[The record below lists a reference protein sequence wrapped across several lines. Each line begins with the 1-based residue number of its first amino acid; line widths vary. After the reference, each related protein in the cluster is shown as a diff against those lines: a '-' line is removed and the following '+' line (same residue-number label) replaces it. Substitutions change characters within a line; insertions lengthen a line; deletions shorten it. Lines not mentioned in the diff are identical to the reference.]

1 MSVYDAVTEQILKE
15 LEAGTPPWTQSWQ
28 PRLPKN
34 LISQKEYRGINV
46 LLLWTVA
53 CKKNYRNPYWLTFKQ
68 AGDCKGKI
76 KKGEKATWIVYAA
89 KVKKEDEK
97 GEEHEYSFLK
107 WYYVFNLEQTEG
119 IPIAATPVKPIEE
132 VEAFTEAIE
141 ANVIHGNTRAY
152 YLPKFDQIHLPDPED
167 FKTMADYYM
176 VSLHEHT
183 HWTGHE
189 SRLNRP
195 LVNRFGSEEY
205 AEEELVAELGSA
217 FLCSHLGVPSRL
229 REDHAAYI
237 KSWIRILKE
246 DRRAIFTAA
255 GKATKAAEYLRS
267 FSRQEAA
274 SHE

>member
-1 MSVYDAVTEQILKE
+1 MSVYDTVTEQIVKE

-34 LISQKEYRGINV
+34 LISLKEYRGINV
-46 LLLWTVA
+46 LLLWVVA
-53 CKKNYRNPYWLTFKQ
+53 RKKGYRNPFWLTFKQ
-68 AGDCKGKI
+68 AGDVGGTV

-89 KVKKEDEK
+89 KVKKEDE
-97 GEEHEYSFLK
+97 GGAEHEYSFLK

-119 IPIAATPVKPIEE
+119 IPIEAPSVKPIEE
-132 VEAFTEAIE
+132 VEAFIEAIG

-152 YLPKFDQIHLPDPED
+152 YLPKFYQIHLPDPED
-167 FKTMADYYM
+167 FKTMADYY
-176 VSLHEHT
+176 SIALHEHT
-183 HWTGHE
+183 HWTGHP
-189 SRLNRP
+189 SRLNQP
-195 LVNRFGSEEY
+195 LVTKFGSEEY

-217 FLCSHLGVPSRL
+217 FLCSHLQVPIKL

-255 GKATKAAEYLRS
+255 RKATEAAAYLRS

>member
-15 LEAGTPPWTQSWQ
+15 LETGTPPWTQSWQ

-34 LISQKEYRGINV
+34 LISLKEYRGINV
-46 LLLWTVA
+46 LLLWVA
-53 CKKNYRNPYWLTFKQ
+53 AMKKGYRNPFWLTFKQ
-68 AGDCKGKI
+68 AGDSGGKI

-97 GEEHEYSFLK
+97 GGEHEYSFLK

-119 IPIAATPVKPIEE
+119 IPIEAPPVKPIEE
-132 VEAFTEAIE
+132 VEAFIEAIE

-167 FKTMADYYM
+167 FNTMADYYM

-183 HWTGHE
+183 HWTGHP
-189 SRLNRP
+189 SRLKRP
-195 LVNRFGSEEY
+195 LVGKYGSEEY

-217 FLCSHLGVPSRL
+217 FLCSHLQVPSRL

-267 FSRQEAA
+267 FSRQEA